1 MPQPVTDRRVLIK
14 RTARIVLIGVAVVLL
29 LMVAGGIYGIAR
41 QWRVDHTYQAV
52 PAKITLARIR
62 TISSNGFL
70 YYQPNLTYQYAVAGK
85 LYTAHAIH
93 GHQRVGTRPWAAAI
107 LHHYPPG
114 AEVQAW
120 YDPAHPHT
128 VLLVRPFSFAFYLMV
143 LVPVMIALVV
153 AWAWR
158 TVLAPL
164 AGPILNMNPQPT
176 ADGWFV
182 LQPRHTIGGQIKF
195 WILVLLTWLAAM
207 ALAFGQYFVMAGR
220 HYQSLAVA
228 GLVVGVLFAL
238 VPLAMSLR
246 WLWIFGRLLE
256 PVITINKA
264 RPKMGQ
270 TVEVRV
276 AQRFRRNL
284 PVEQI
289 VLEMSCHRQALF
301 VSDLLRS
308 GSQLVEDIPW
318 LSAQSLVASTMATV
332 ENPLAGSAAYE
343 LPASLEPI
351 PKFKIRPARIMLR
364 WQGRLS
370 VVAGGRRIHQ
380 AIYPFTVE
388 FSAPRPTAVAVET

>member
-1 MPQPVTDRRVLIK
+1 MTRPATDRRVLLK
-14 RTARIVLIGVAVVLL
+14 RTARIVLIGVAVVVL
-29 LMVAGGIYGIAR
+29 LMVAGGIYGIGR
-41 QWRVDHTYQAV
+41 QWRVDHTYQSV
-52 PAKITLARIR
+52 PAKITMARIS
-62 TISSNGFL
+62 IINSNGFL
-70 YYQPNLTYQYAVAGK
+70 YYRPNLTYQYAVAGK

-107 LHHYPPG
+107 LRHYPPG
-114 AEVQAW
+114 AEARAW
-120 YDPAHPHT
+120 YDPANPQT
-128 VLLVRPFSFAFYLMV
+128 ALLVRPFSFAFYLMV

-164 AGPILNMNPQPT
+164 VGPILNVDPQPT

-195 WILVLLTWLAAM
+195 WILVLLIWLAAM
-207 ALAFGQYFVMAGR
+207 ALVFGQYFVMAGR

-228 GLVVGVLFAL
+228 GLVVGVLLAL

-246 WLWIFGRLLE
+246 WLWIFGRMQE

-270 TVEVRV
+270 TVEVRF

-289 VLEMSCHRQALF
+289 AMEMSCHRQAMF

-318 LSAQSLVASTMATV
+318 RSAQPLVTSTTATV
-332 ENPLAGSAAYE
+332 KNPLAGSAAYE

-351 PKFKIRPARIMLR
+351 PKFKIRPARVILR
-364 WQGRLS
+364 WQGRLD
-370 VVAGGRRIHQ
+370 VVAGGRRIHR

-388 FSAPRPTAVAVET
+388 FPAPRPTAVAVET